1 MHPHVHC
8 SIIQV
13 DSRWA
18 LRALCEANKSEK
30 DKYHMIS
37 LILEYLKRKKKPGRL
52 DLGLPEAGVGGDKMG
67 EDFQKVQT
75 SGNKT
80 VIRMQ

>member
-37 LILEYLKRKKKPGRL
+37 LILEYLKRKKKTRPTRFGLARGR
-52 DLGLPEAGVGGDKMG
+52 GWG
-67 EDFQKVQT
+67 
-75 SGNKT
+75 
-80 VIRMQ
+80 